1 MAYISQR
8 RSSRVRFVRPVPLRP
23 WAEGWRAPPVAL
35 CARLALKNG
44 PPPARRPKVGSTL
57 LKFLKRPQQSKTGSW
72 SGSPRSS
79 LGAPDYWRAIGV
91 GLWRSSPRARP
102 PNSGHCRARRR
113 SHNLPFQC
121 SVPNARTDRIGRVAL
136 DAGSSCA
143 IFTFFH
149 ASSIAAACPRERRNS
164 DCLSQPYQMRSPTSK
179 ASVAYAFSIAV
190 QVESNQQPMHRP
202 FSSADTLHLT
212 NCIR

>member
-23 WAEGWRAPPVAL
+23 WAEGWRAPPVAPP

-91 GLWRSSPRARP
+91 VWDFGDPVRSKASEYRP
-102 PNSGHCRARRR
+102 LSSAPTISQ
-113 SHNLPFQC
+113 S
-121 SVPNARTDRIGRVAL
+121 SVPMFCTKCPHGSNWESRIGRRLKLRYLHVL
-136 DAGSSCA
+136 SCVVDCGSMSKG
-143 IFTFFH
+143 
-149 ASSIAAACPRERRNS
+149 AAQLG
-164 DCLSQPYQMRSPTSK
+164 LS
-179 ASVAYAFSIAV
+179 
-190 QVESNQQPMHRP
+190 
-202 FSSADTLHLT
+202 
-212 NCIR
+212 